1 MVLSL
6 KSRMRKGRLFIIL
19 LVLSGLA
26 LTVSASGSVDE
37 IDFQDLVVEGWALDS
52 ITEGTYGDYVE
63 LWEGLG
69 VVPSDYL
76 MGEAEPLVIYFL
88 MYSNTVSNSSVYVE
102 IHLFESEGDAR
113 TEFSFQKQWAPDAP
127 IFERFLYGR
136 RMYQEG
142 NVLLFFFS
150 DAAAGR
156 NIIPYGRHGQE
167 YIAPVDSFIVGFFER
182 FSTYIH
188 EVPEAPA
195 SDTTVRC
202 VGGIRPGDVIS
213 WGRGRETFTGSLGTG
228 MSHSEGSSNL
238 TLEVVEFTEGGSHVL
253 VRERHES
260 FKVFNE
266 YGSSVILDLPFY
278 SYGWLSAAEG
288 LSWEMGDGP
297 EETLI
302 YPLYYGGRTIRDVLE
317 GEIDHLP
324 EKSNMEGEHSISAH
338 GRTASASGYTPLKT
352 EWRDVTVHLGT
363 GIVTS
368 YEFYYNDNE
377 YSITTTTSLGMTDA
391 SFNLNSREPYLPTL
405 AVAAELSSSAIT
417 QGDSLTVSAHVED
430 EEGSP
435 VEDVSAVAVVDDY
448 AVQLSDR
455 GGGDYQGSLETSDLP
470 EGQHEVV
477 VVAEGVG
484 YASAQSAVSLTVEK
498 ASGIPGFPVASVLLG
513 ILIGILLLSRM
524 RTL

>member
-1 MVLSL
+1 MH
-6 KSRMRKGRLFIIL
+6 KGRLLTIL
-19 LVLSGLA
+19 LVLSCLA
-26 LTVSASGSVDE
+26 FTVSAVGAVEE
-37 IDFQDLVVEGWALDS
+37 IDFQDLVVEGWTLDS

-88 MYSNTVSNSSVYVE
+88 MYSNALTNSSVYVE

-156 NIIPYGRHGQE
+156 NIIPYGRHGQA

-182 FSTYIH
+182 FSPYIH

-195 SDTTVRC
+195 SDTTARC
-202 VGGIRPGDVIS
+202 VWGIRPGDVIS
-213 WGRGRETFTGSLGTG
+213 WGRSRETFTGSLGTG

-278 SYGWLSAAEG
+278 SYAWLSAAQG
-288 LSWEMGDGP
+288 LSWKMGDGP

-317 GEIDHLP
+317 DEISHLP
-324 EKSNMEGEHSISAH
+324 EKSFMEGEHSISAH

-363 GIVTS
+363 GIVTR

-377 YSITTTTSLGMTDA
+377 YSITTTTTLGITDA
-391 SFNLNSREPYLPTL
+391 SFDLNSREPYLPSL
-405 AVAAELSSSAIT
+405 AVAAELSSSTVT

-430 EEGSP
+430 EEGAP
-435 VEDVSAVAVVDDY
+435 VEGVSAVAVVGDY

-455 GGGDYQGSLETSDLP
+455 GGGEYQASLETSEIP
-470 EGQHEVV
+470 EGGHEVV
-477 VVAEGVG
+477 VAVEGSG

-498 ASGIPGFPVASVLLG
+498 KAAGIPGFPAASVLLG
-513 ILIGILLLSRM
+513 MVIGMLLLSRM
-524 RTL
+524 RTR